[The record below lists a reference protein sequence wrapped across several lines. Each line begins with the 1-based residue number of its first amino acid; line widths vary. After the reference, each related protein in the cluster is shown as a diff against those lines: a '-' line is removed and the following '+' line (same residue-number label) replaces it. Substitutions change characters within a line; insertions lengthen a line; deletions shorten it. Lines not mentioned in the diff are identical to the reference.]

1 MRKIIML
8 AVALA
13 LCVWLAKAGESKGS
27 DSRHA
32 NVTTNDDVSSDDC
45 AAHLRVSDGEF
56 RSTVR
61 DEEVRSL
68 PNQPLTVTGERNGGI
83 QVTTWDQ
90 PEFSLKLCKQV
101 ATDNESEGRRLLGET
116 RMNVNGSSVSITSP
130 ESEDGRSLGTLLMIK
145 APRNATVNLKVHN
158 GGVAL
163 NSFVGTAEAHAR
175 NGGISFKKSSGKL
188 TAEAQNGGI
197 SISDCGGDVTAN
209 VQNGGLSINLPEHWE
224 GKGLEAHTQN
234 GGLVVAVPRNFGGGV
249 EVVGSEHT
257 SIVCKDNVCDSAERT
272 WDNEHR
278 VLRLGGANPQ
288 VHATTVNGGIVV
300 KERSSYSRGEL

>member
-8 AVALA
+8 AVALV
-13 LCVWLAKAGESKGS
+13 LCVWLAQAGEPQRSE
-27 DSRHA
+27 SRHV
-32 NVTTNDDVSSDDC
+32 NVTTNDDASSDDC
-45 AAHLRVSDGEF
+45 AAHLRISADEF

-61 DEEVRSL
+61 DEQVRSL

-101 ATDNESEGRRLLGET
+101 AADNESEGRKLLSET
-116 RMNVNGSSVSITSP
+116 KMNVNGSSVSITSP
-130 ESEDGRSLGTLLMIK
+130 DSDDGRSLGTLLMIK
-145 APRNATVNLKVHN
+145 APRNATLNLKVRN
-158 GGVAL
+158 GGVSL

-188 TAEAQNGGI
+188 TAEAENGGI
-197 SISDCGGDVTAN
+197 SIADCGGDVTAN

-234 GGLVVAVPRNFGGGV
+234 GGLVVAVPKNFGGGV
-249 EVVGSEHT
+249 EVSGSEHT
-257 SIVCKDNVCDSAERT
+257 SIICKDNVCDSAERT

-300 KERSSYSRGEL
+300 KERGSSSRGE